1 MTTSK
6 PADHKAREAVRRR
19 HDQTLFVEAGAGT
32 GKTTELVMRVLEL
45 VAHGQLAS
53 MASLAAI
60 TFTENAAAEL
70 RTRIREALEDGAEGQ
85 HRDRKF
91 TGAERA
97 LLATALEEIDDAAV
111 TTLHGFST
119 RILQDAPLE
128 AGLPPGFAVNDA
140 IRSQLEAAARW
151 RSFMDDLLD
160 DPSLA
165 DHVLAALTLELN
177 TDKLR
182 VVAHAFA
189 GSWDLLQH
197 GPFSPVPLPPV
208 ELDAVLKPLR
218 QASAYL
224 DDAPAGD
231 GMTKHL
237 EMVVVPFIDEL
248 EGLDD
253 RMDLIEALH
262 RTKMKSS
269 AGQASAWKGRKPEIV
284 ALLLEAQEAAEELLS
299 DIGAAATETLCARMQ
314 DFVLAEAGR
323 RQRAGSLTFHDLL
336 VLTRDVLRKDRGV
349 RDRLHA
355 RYPVLLIDEF
365 QDTDPLQV
373 EIACLI
379 AGDPVDVPAEDW
391 ADMGVGGG
399 RLFFVGD
406 AKQSIYRF
414 RRADVQLYRAVGKK
428 FSGGTTT
435 LSVNFRSVPAVVST
449 VNTVFQSLIGGTGE
463 AYGELHAHRQDHA
476 ADVAVRLLG
485 GPSDGNAD
493 AQREAEA
500 AHLADLA
507 VRAKVQQWQV
517 SGRKGLQAAS
527 YRDIAILLP
536 TRTSLPAIEAALQ
549 ARDVPYRVESRSLVW
564 ATDAVRDVVTLLQ
577 ALAAPADQ
585 VAVVT
590 SLRHPGLACS
600 DVDLAEWAAAGGRW
614 SYLAPPPEGM
624 ADSRVAGAMRTLR
637 DYHDLRWWLPVN
649 ELVERIVRELR
660 LVELTAEL
668 RRPRDHWR
676 RLRFVVDQA
685 RAFCDAGGHGLG
697 EFVQWASDQ
706 IESEADA
713 LETVVP
719 ESDDDAVRI
728 LTVHGAKG
736 LQFPI
741 TVVAGLGIAPR
752 TETTLVWADRPEV
765 RLKAPWL
772 KTSGFDDAQA
782 REKAAAEAEAVRLL
796 YVAMTRAQ
804 DFLVLG
810 CYHKPTST
818 AGSYGSHAQQLW
830 TLLGDGSSVLLEP
843 APTGTDLVSPA
854 AGATCW
860 PEEMRSRQGVA
871 AAHELLLAEVQA
883 RVATTPTALVAASA
897 APATEDEPQLDRAE
911 ESSDAEPAAPAR
923 RRMPSR
929 TGAAIGTAVH
939 AVLELA
945 DLQALDADEFRRLAE
960 MLAET
965 EEIPALATDVAARAL
980 GAAQTLLVRQAVES
994 GRYWREVY
1002 LVVDDKARVLEGY
1015 VDLLVEV
1022 DGQLIVVDYKTDRAL
1037 TSAELDAKAAHYGPQ
1052 LSAYGAALQV
1062 VLNLAIRQGTLLF
1075 AGAAEAR
1082 HRNVELQVPT

>member
-1 MTTSK
+1 MTSIE
-6 PADHKAREAVRRR
+6 PADQKAREAVRRQ

-45 VAHGQLAS
+45 VAHGQLPS

-70 RTRIREALEDGAEGQ
+70 RTRIREALEDGAEGR
-85 HRDRKF
+85 HRDREF
-91 TGAERA
+91 TAAEQT
-97 LLATALEEIDDAAV
+97 LLARALEEIDDAAI
-111 TTLHGFST
+111 TTLHGFAT

-140 IRSQLEAAARW
+140 IRSRLEATARW
-151 RSFMDDLLD
+151 RSFLDDLLD
-160 DPSLA
+160 DASLA

-177 TDKLR
+177 PDKLR
-182 VVAHAFA
+182 EVADAFA

-197 GPFSPVPLPPV
+197 RPFSPVPLPPV
-208 ELDAVLKPLR
+208 DVNSVVEPLR
-218 QASAYL
+218 RAAAYL
-224 DDAPAGD
+224 DGAPAGD
-231 GMTKHL
+231 GMTSHL
-237 EMVVVPFIDEL
+237 ETVVVPFIDEL
-248 EGLDD
+248 AGLDE
-253 RMDLIEALH
+253 RMDLIEALQ
-262 RTKMKSS
+262 RTSVKSK
-269 AGQASAWKGRKPEIV
+269 AGRAPAWKGRKPEV
-284 ALLLEAQEAAEELLS
+284 VELLLEADEASTELVGE
-299 DIGAAATETLCARMQ
+299 IGAAATETLCARLQ
-314 DFVLAEAGR
+314 DFVLAEAAR
-323 RQRAGSLTFHDLL
+323 RQREGSLTFHDLL

-379 AGDPVDVPAEDW
+379 AGDCVDIPAEDW
-391 ADMGVGGG
+391 ADMAVEGG

-414 RRADVQLYRAVGKK
+414 RRADVQLYRAVGEK

-449 VNTVFQSLIGGTGE
+449 VNAVFEPLIGGTGE

-493 AQREAEA
+493 VQREAEA

-507 VRAKVQQWQV
+507 VRAKVEQWQV
-517 SGRKGLQAAS
+517 SGRNGLQAAS

-549 ARDVPYRVESRSLVW
+549 DRDVPYRVESRSLVW
-564 ATDAVRDVVTLLQ
+564 VTDAVRDVVTLLQ

-624 ADSRVAGAMRTLR
+624 GEHRMAEAMRTLR
-637 DYHDLRWWLPVN
+637 EYHDLRWWLPVN

-741 TVVAGLGIAPR
+741 TVVAGLGIGPR

-772 KTSGFDDAQA
+772 KTAGFDEAQA
-782 REKAAAEAEAVRLL
+782 KDKAAAEAEAVRLL

-810 CYHKPTST
+810 CYHKPTT
-818 AGSYGSHAQQLW
+818 TPGSYGSHAQQLW
-830 TLLGDGSSVLLEP
+830 KLLGDGSAVLLEP
-843 APTGTDLVSPA
+843 APTGAALTSPA
-854 AGATCW
+854 AEATGW
-860 PEEMRSRQGVA
+860 PEEHRSRPEVA
-871 AAHELLLAEVQA
+871 AAHEQLLAEVQT
-883 RVATTPTALVAASA
+883 RVATTPTALVTAAA
-897 APATEDEPQLDRAE
+897 AVAEDEPDVERVE
-911 ESSDAEPAAPAR
+911 ESPEAEPTAPPR
-923 RRMPSR
+923 RGMPSR

-945 DLQALDADEFRRLAE
+945 DLKALDADEFRRLAE
-960 MLAET
+960 MVAEA
-965 EEIPALATDVAARAL
+965 EEVPALAADVASRAQS
-980 GAAQTLLVRQAVES
+980 AAEAPLVRQAVES
-994 GRYWREVY
+994 GRYCRELY
-1002 LVVDDKARVLEGY
+1002 LVVRNGARVLEGY
-1015 VDLLVEV
+1015 VDLLVEED
-1022 DGQLIVVDYKTDRAL
+1022 DGGLVVVDYKTDRA
-1037 TSAELDAKAAHYGPQ
+1037 TTAVTIDAKVEHYRPQ
-1052 LSAYGAALQV
+1052 LAAYAAAIKLVVGREVLQGALV
-1062 VLNLAIRQGTLLF
+1062 FT
-1075 AGAAEAR
+1075 AADRAHVR
-1082 HRNVELQVPT
+1082 RFEL

>member
-1 MTTSK
+1 
-6 PADHKAREAVRRR
+6 
-19 HDQTLFVEAGAGT
+19 
-32 GKTTELVMRVLEL
+32 
-45 VAHGQLAS
+45 
-53 MASLAAI
+53 
-60 TFTENAAAEL
+60 
-70 RTRIREALEDGAEGQ
+70 
-85 HRDRKF
+85 
-91 TGAERA
+91 
-97 LLATALEEIDDAAV
+97 
-111 TTLHGFST
+111 
-119 RILQDAPLE
+119 
-128 AGLPPGFAVNDA
+128 
-140 IRSQLEAAARW
+140 
-151 RSFMDDLLD
+151 
-160 DPSLA
+160 
-165 DHVLAALTLELN
+165 
-177 TDKLR
+177 
-182 VVAHAFA
+182 
-189 GSWDLLQH
+189 
-197 GPFSPVPLPPV
+197 
-208 ELDAVLKPLR
+208 
-218 QASAYL
+218 
-224 DDAPAGD
+224 
-231 GMTKHL
+231 
-237 EMVVVPFIDEL
+237 
-248 EGLDD
+248 
-253 RMDLIEALH
+253 
-262 RTKMKSS
+262 
-269 AGQASAWKGRKPEIV
+269 
-284 ALLLEAQEAAEELLS
+284 
-299 DIGAAATETLCARMQ
+299 
-314 DFVLAEAGR
+314 
-323 RQRAGSLTFHDLL
+323 LL
-336 VLTRDVLRKDRGV
+336 VLTRDVLRKTRGV

-379 AGDPVDVPAEDW
+379 AGDCVDVPPDDW
-391 ADMGVGGG
+391 ADMAVEGG

-414 RRADVQLYRAVGKK
+414 RRADVQLYRAVGER

-449 VNTVFQSLIGGTGE
+449 VNAVFEPLIGGAGE
-463 AYGELHAHRQDHA
+463 AYGKLHAHRSDHA

-493 AQREAEA
+493 VQREAEA

-507 VRAKVQQWQV
+507 VRAKVEGWQV
-517 SGRKGLQAAS
+517 SGRKGLRAAS

-614 SYLAPPPEGM
+614 SYLAPPPEGR
-624 ADSRVAGAMRTLR
+624 DEDRVSAAMRTLR
-637 DYHDLRWWLPVN
+637 EYHDLRWWLPVN
-649 ELVERIVRELR
+649 ELVERVVRELR

-713 LETVVP
+713 LETVMP
-719 ESDDDAVRI
+719 EADDDAVRI

-741 TVVAGLGIAPR
+741 TVVAGLGIGPR

-765 RLKAPWL
+765 RFKAPWL
-772 KTSGFDDAQA
+772 KTSGFDAGQA
-782 REKAAAEAEAVRLL
+782 KEKAAAEAEAVRLL

-804 DFLVLG
+804 DFLALG
-810 CYHKPTST
+810 CYHKPVDK

-830 TLLGDGSSVLLEP
+830 TLLGDGSRVLVEP
-843 APTGTDLVSPA
+843 DATGIDLASPA
-854 AGATCW
+854 GDPTPW
-860 PEEMRSRQGVA
+860 PRDARTRDEVA
-871 AAHELLLAEVQA
+871 ASHDDLLAEVRR
-883 RVATTPTALVAASA
+883 RVATTPTALVAAA
-897 APATEDEPQLDRAE
+897 AASEDEPDVDRVE
-911 ESSDAEPAAPAR
+911 ESLEAEPAAPPR

-945 DLQALDADEFRRLAE
+945 DLEALNADEFRRLAE
-960 MLAET
+960 MVAEA
-965 EEIPALATDVAARAL
+965 EEVPALASDVAARAM
-980 GAAQTLLVRQAVES
+980 GAAATPLVRQAVES
-994 GRYWREVY
+994 GRFWREVY
-1002 LVVDDKARVLEGY
+1002 LVVRNGPRVLEGY
-1015 VDLLVEV
+1015 VDLLLEEANGKLV
-1022 DGQLIVVDYKTDRAL
+1022 VVDYKTDRAI
-1037 TSAELDAKAAHYGPQ
+1037 TAADIDTKAEHYRPQ
-1052 LSAYGAALQV
+1052 LSAYAAALQK
-1062 VLNLAIRQGTLLF
+1062 VLKRPIGRGALLF
-1075 AGAAEAR
+1075 AATTGTQR
-1082 HRNVELQVPT
+1082 RDVEMQDLIYWL

>member
-1 MTTSK
+1 MTTTR
-6 PADHKAREAVRRR
+6 PADHKAREAVRVR

-45 VAHGQLAS
+45 VAHGQLPA

-70 RTRIREALEDGAEGQ
+70 RTRIREALEDGAEGK
-85 HRDRKF
+85 HRDRMF
-91 TGAERA
+91 TAAEQA
-97 LLATALEEIDDAAV
+97 LLTTALEEIDDAAI
-111 TTLHGFST
+111 TTLHGFAT

-140 IRSQLEAAARW
+140 IRSQLEATARW
-151 RSFMDDLLD
+151 RSFLDDLLD
-160 DPSLA
+160 DASLA
-165 DHVLAALTLELN
+165 DHLLAALTLDLK

-182 VVAHAFA
+182 EIADAFT

-197 GPFSPVPLPPV
+197 RPFSPVPLPAV
-208 ELDAVLKPLR
+208 DVGSVLDPLR
-218 QASAYL
+218 RAAAYL
-224 DDAPAGD
+224 ADAPAGD
-231 GMTKHL
+231 GMTTHL
-237 EMVVVPFIDEL
+237 ETVVVPFIDEL

-253 RMDLIEALH
+253 RMDLIEALQ
-262 RTKMKSS
+262 RTSLKSK
-269 AGQASAWKGRKPEIV
+269 AGQAPAWRGRKPEIV
-284 ALLLEAQEAAEELLS
+284 AILLEAQEASTQLVG
-299 DIGAAATETLCARMQ
+299 DIGTAATETLCARLQ
-314 DFVLAEAGR
+314 DFVLAEAAR
-323 RQRAGSLTFHDLL
+323 RQREGSLTFHDLL

-379 AGDPVDVPAEDW
+379 AADGVDVPTEDW
-391 ADMGVGGG
+391 ADMAVEGG

-414 RRADVQLYRAVGKK
+414 RRADVQLYRAVGEK
-428 FSGGTTT
+428 FSKGTTT

-449 VNTVFQSLIGGTGE
+449 VNAVFEPLIGGTGE

-476 ADVAVRLLG
+476 ADAAVRLLG

-493 AQREAEA
+493 VQRETEA

-507 VRAKVQQWQV
+507 VRAKVEGWQV

-614 SYLAPPPEGM
+614 SYLAPPPVGM
-624 ADSRVAGAMRTLR
+624 DEHRVAEAMRTLR
-637 DYHDLRWWLPVN
+637 EYHDLRWWLPVN
-649 ELVERIVRELR
+649 ELVERVVRELR

-719 ESDDDAVRI
+719 EADDDAVRI

-736 LQFPI
+736 LQFPVTI
-741 TVVAGLGIAPR
+741 VAGLGIGPR

-772 KTSGFDDAQA
+772 KTAGFDAAQSA
-782 REKAAAEAEAVRLL
+782 DKAAAEAEAVRLL
-796 YVAMTRAQ
+796 YVAMTRTQ

-810 CYHKPTST
+810 CYHKPTI
-818 AGSYGSHAQQLW
+818 ASHAQKLW
-830 TLLGDGSSVLLEP
+830 ALLGDGSSVLLEP
-843 APTGTDLVSPA
+843 EPTGTELASPA
-854 AGATCW
+854 AEATCW
-860 PEEMRSRQGVA
+860 PNEQRSRQEA
-871 AAHELLLAEVQA
+871 LAAHELFLAEVQT

-897 APATEDEPQLDRAE
+897 GPTTAATEDEPQHNRVE
-911 ESSDAEPAAPAR
+911 ELSDAEAAAPAR

-960 MLAET
+960 MLAEA
-965 EEIPALATDVAARAL
+965 EEIPVLAADVASRAL
-980 GAAQTLLVRQAVES
+980 GAAQTPLVRQAVET

-1002 LVVDDKARVLEGY
+1002 LTVRDGKRVIEGY
-1015 VDLLVEV
+1015 IDLLVEKA
-1022 DGQLIVVDYKTDRAL
+1022 DGGLVVVDYKTDRAGNA
-1037 TSAELDAKAAHYGPQ
+1037 SEVAAIVEHYRPQ
-1052 LSAYGAALQV
+1052 LSAYASALETVLQQPVRRGALV
-1062 VLNLAIRQGTLLF
+1062 F
-1075 AGAAEAR
+1075 AQTVGA
-1082 HRNVELQVPT
+1082 VEKTTF